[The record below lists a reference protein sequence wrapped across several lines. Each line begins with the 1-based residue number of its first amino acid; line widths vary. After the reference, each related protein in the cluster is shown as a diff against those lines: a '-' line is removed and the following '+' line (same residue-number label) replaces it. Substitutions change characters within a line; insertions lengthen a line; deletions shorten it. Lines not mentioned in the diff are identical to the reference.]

1 MTLFIPWAIFRHILI
16 LYRGYSGDVDT
27 TRSGSKHVITLSQM
41 NSVKKFFLPARFC
54 GETCFATRHFKRIPS
69 TTGKK
74 RESIYNGKSMIVV
87 SKPTPFCID
96 YMYVMKTHVSFYIQ
110 RYTAEN
116 YALDISLQALMNH
129 NIPSN

>member
-1 MTLFIPWAIFRHILI
+1 
-16 LYRGYSGDVDT
+16 
-27 TRSGSKHVITLSQM
+27 
-41 NSVKKFFLPARFC
+41 
-54 GETCFATRHFKRIPS
+54 
-69 TTGKK
+69 
-74 RESIYNGKSMIVV
+74 MIVA